1 MTKALARHKAADL
14 VLFAA
19 ALLERAGLA
28 RPRALAVAETLVD
41 ADLMGHDTHGLN
53 LLGPYLGEIE
63 KDSMRRTGE
72 PLTLADRGP
81 ALAWDGQRLP
91 GPWLVRKAMDLAAER
106 ARSFGTATI
115 VIRRSHHIA
124 CLAAYLKRATDRGL
138 VMLLACSDPNGGS
151 VAPHGGRRGV
161 YTPNPIAAGWP
172 TESAPVLLDVSMSYT
187 TNGLTG
193 RLHKEGLRLP
203 HPWLLDEDGR
213 PTDDPSVLFDGR
225 QGALLPLGGIEAGH
239 KGFALGLLVEA
250 LTSALAGHGRAD
262 PKEGW
267 GASVYLQMIDPDAFG
282 GRAAF
287 AREAQWLAE
296 ACRAVPPRP
305 GLGPVRLPGERGL
318 ALRARQ
324 IREGVALHPGIMP
337 QIAPWAERFG
347 IPVPAALP

>member
-1 MTKALARHKAADL
+1 MTKPMARHKAADL
-14 VLFAA
+14 VLFAT
-19 ALLERAGLA
+19 ALLERAGLPRA
-28 RPRALAVAETLVD
+28 RALAVAEILVE
-41 ADLMGHDTHGLN
+41 ADLLGHDTHGLN
-53 LLGPYLGEIE
+53 LLAPYLAELE
-63 KDSMRRTGE
+63 KESMRKAGE

-91 GPWLVRKAMDLAAER
+91 GPWLVLKAMDVATER
-106 ARSFGTATI
+106 ARTFGTATI

-138 VMLLACSDPNGGS
+138 VMLLLCSDPNGGS
-151 VAPHGGRRGV
+151 VAPHGARKGV

-172 TESAPVLLDVSMSYT
+172 TEGSPVLLDVSMSYT

-193 RLHKEGLRLP
+193 RLHKEGSRLP
-203 HPWLLDEDGR
+203 HAWLMDENGT
-213 PTDDPSVLFDGR
+213 PTDDPAVLFDGR

-262 PKEGW
+262 PREGW
-267 GASVYLQMIDPDAFG
+267 GASVFLQMIDPDAFG

-287 AREAQWLAE
+287 AREAQWLAD
-296 ACRAVPPRP
+296 ACRAAPPRP

-318 ALRARQ
+318 GRRAQ
-324 IREGVALHPGIMP
+324 QLREGVALHPGIMAL
-337 QIAPWAERFG
+337 IEPWALRFG
-347 IPVPAALP
+347 LALPSPIA